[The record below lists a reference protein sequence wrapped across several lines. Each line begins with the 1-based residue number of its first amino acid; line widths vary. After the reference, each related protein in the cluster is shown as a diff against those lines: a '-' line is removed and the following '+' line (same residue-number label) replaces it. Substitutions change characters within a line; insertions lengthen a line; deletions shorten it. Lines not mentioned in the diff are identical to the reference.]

1 MNITLCTRD
10 FISVFVLSQQNNLR
24 SERQHFRIRV
34 RFRFFPILFCW
45 ILLIAQKKFNASQ
58 NFIYTQP
65 KIFVYKNNKRI
76 LFIDLL
82 IIKFINLFSLVQ
94 IDELNK

>member
-34 RFRFFPILFCW
+34 RFRFFPDF
-45 ILLIAQKKFNASQ
+45 ILLDPFNRAKKVQCFPELYLYPAKNFCLQK
-58 NFIYTQP
+58 
-65 KIFVYKNNKRI
+65 
-76 LFIDLL
+76 
-82 IIKFINLFSLVQ
+82 
-94 IDELNK
+94 